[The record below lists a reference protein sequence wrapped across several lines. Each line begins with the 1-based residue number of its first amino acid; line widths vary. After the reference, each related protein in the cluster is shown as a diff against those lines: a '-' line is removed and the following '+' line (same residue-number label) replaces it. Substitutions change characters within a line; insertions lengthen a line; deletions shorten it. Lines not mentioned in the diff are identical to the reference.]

1 MNDKVLSVKSQAD
14 LVEQTRIT
22 VYSIFMASLAY
33 TGGIQVTPTITK
45 TPQQV
50 HESSGIANVTLLTL
64 SGKIN
69 TVWNNIQNLTENI
82 RASNGSVQ
90 GLLDQVNAAMVV
102 LQEAKS
108 LRIKADSLVQGR
120 SFTEEYENNT
130 DRLNTLIWL
139 LERFA
144 DTAKNVDNILTEA
157 EDTMITANNTANTAR
172 ETMSS
177 KQEDTLQLYQESQ
190 VTLYNVSEAQ
200 RYAAI
205 AQSTV
210 NNYLVNYYDNRNLPP
225 SLVHPVCLVSSR
237 KQRRVV
243 RGR

>member
-14 LVEQTRIT
+14 LVEQARIT

-33 TGGIQVTPTITK
+33 TGGIQVTSTVTK

-50 HESSGIANVTLLTL
+50 YESSGIANVTLLTL

-69 TVWNNIQNLTENI
+69 TVWDNIQNLTENI

-90 GLLDQVNAAMVV
+90 GLLDQVSAAMVV

-108 LRIKADSLVQGR
+108 LRIKADSLVQGG

-130 DRLNTLIWL
+130 DRHNTLIEL

-144 DTAKNVDNILTEA
+144 DTVKNVDNILTEA

-172 ETMSS
+172 DTMSS

-210 NNYLVNYYDNRNLPP
+210 NNYLVNYYHNRNLPP
-225 SLVHPVCLVSSR
+225 SLVHPVCLVSSLQ
-237 KQRRVV
+237 QRRVV

>member
-64 SGKIN
+64 SGKIT

-90 GLLDQVNAAMVV
+90 GLLDQVSAAMVV

-177 KQEDTLQLYQESQ
+177 KEADTLQLYQESQ

-200 RYAAI
+200 RNAAI

-210 NNYLVNYYDNRNLPP
+210 NNYLVNYYDNRNLTTLAGSPGQ
-225 SLVHPVCLVSSR
+225 SGILT
-237 KQRRVV
+237 
-243 RGR
+243 